1 MNASQPAPNSAPA
14 TASAWHRFAC
24 GFFLL
29 VAGALAQAQED
40 PPGRV
45 ARLNLAEGAVTTAA
59 ADTGQWTAAELNRPL
74 TGGDRVWT
82 DQAARAELHV
92 GSTALRMDS
101 QTSLD
106 FMQLDDQVTQIRLNQ
121 GRINLRVRQLWEGER
136 LEIDTPNLAFVVN
149 QPGDYRIEVDPA
161 RNLTRVAAASGAATL
176 YGEGGESA
184 KLGAAQQLAMTGRNL
199 NPVRGQDIALN
210 DAFDR
215 WTDERDR
222 REDQSVS
229 ARYVSRETIGYQQL
243 DAHGD
248 WQTDATYGPV
258 WYPRVAVADW
268 APYRYGQWR
277 WIAPWGW
284 TWVDDAPW
292 GFAPF
297 HYGRWAQVGPR
308 WCWVPGPIARRPV
321 YAPALVGFSGAGGA
335 VQWNVGAAAGR
346 PDVGWFPLG
355 PGEPWRPGFRAS
367 ARYIDNV
374 NRPVVIHQGSR
385 RPDGYVHQNRPG
397 AMTAV
402 PAVEFDQR
410 RPVRAHWHRE
420 RDPGPGAG
428 SGRPQAVAP
437 LPSVQPAPMAPF
449 GRERGGTFDSGRADP
464 DHRRGDDRA
473 RTEQDRVRNEQF
485 QREQQERAQQRQM
498 DMQNPRLAGPQQG
511 PHEQALRAQMQRDQ
525 AQRDRMQR
533 EQQVQREQHQHQQ
546 QQQIQARQQAA
557 MDQAQRQQMQIQ
569 REQAQRERAQ
579 DQQREQQERAM
590 RQQQEQQV
598 QVQRQQQEH
607 QARVQRQQQEHAERA
622 QRQVQ
627 EQQQR
632 AQRQQQQEKEMADRS
647 RANGREGPPGRL
659 QPNR

>member
-1 MNASQPAPNSAPA
+1 MKISSRRSPAN
-14 TASAWHRFAC
+14 TAWHRFAC
-24 GFFLL
+24 ALFLL
-29 VAGALAQAQED
+29 VSSALAQAQED

-45 ARLNLAEGAVTTAA
+45 ARLNHAEGAVTTAPA
-59 ADTGQWTAAELNRPL
+59 EAGQWAPAELNRPL
-74 TGGDRVWT
+74 TSGDRVWT
-82 DQAARAELHV
+82 DQAARSELHV

-106 FMQLDDQVTQIRLNQ
+106 FMQLDDQVVQIRLNQ

-149 QPGDYRIEVDPA
+149 QPGDYRIEVDST
-161 RNLTRVAAASGAATL
+161 RNLTRVAAASGGATL

-199 NPVRGQDIALN
+199 TPVRGQDIAQN
-210 DAFDR
+210 DPFDR
-215 WTDERDR
+215 WTDDRDR

-321 YAPALVGFSGAGGA
+321 YAPALVGFAGAGGA
-335 VQWNVGAAAGR
+335 VQWSIGASAGR

-355 PGEPWRPGFRAS
+355 PGEHWRPGYRAS

-374 NRPVVIHQGSR
+374 NRPVAIHQGSR

-402 PAVEFDQR
+402 PAVDFDQR

-420 RDPGPGAG
+420 RDPGPARAQGVG
-428 SGRPQAVAP
+428 P
-437 LPSVQPAPMAPF
+437 LPSVQPAPSWP
-449 GRERGGTFDSGRADP
+449 GGQDRRGVYESGRSDD
-464 DHRRGDDRA
+464 DHRRRDDRMRAEQDRA
-473 RTEQDRVRNEQF
+473 RNEQMQRA
-485 QREQQERAQQRQM
+485 QREQNERAQQQRQIE
-498 DMQNPRLAGPQQG
+498 MQNPRLAGPQQG
-511 PHEQALRAQMQRDQ
+511 PHEQALRAQMQREQ
-525 AQRDRMQR
+525 AQREHAQR
-533 EQQVQREQHQHQQ
+533 EQQQ

-557 MDQAQRQQMQIQ
+557 MDQAQRQQLQMQ

-590 RQQQEQQV
+590 RQQQEQHV
-598 QVQRQQQEH
+598 RAQRQQQD
-607 QARVQRQQQEHAERA
+607 QAERVQRQA
-622 QRQVQ
+622 Q

-632 AQRQQQQEKEMADRS
+632 AQRQQQQEKEMADRM